1 MSSIL
6 VWYVNNKS
14 YKKKF
19 GLKLLQIN
27 LFSFTYWYP
36 VKYWSTSHNSFN
48 HMFKYF
54 CFYIVRKQLQ
64 TALVYNVYII

>member
-1 MSSIL
+1 MYKYNMSSIL

-27 LFSFTYWYP
+27 LFSFTY
-36 VKYWSTSHNSFN
+36 
-48 HMFKYF
+48 
-54 CFYIVRKQLQ
+54 
-64 TALVYNVYII
+64 